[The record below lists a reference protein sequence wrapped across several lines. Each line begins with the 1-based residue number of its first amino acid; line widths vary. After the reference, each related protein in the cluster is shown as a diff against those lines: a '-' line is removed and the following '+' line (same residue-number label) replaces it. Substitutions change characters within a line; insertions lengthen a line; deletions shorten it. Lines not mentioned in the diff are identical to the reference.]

1 MGRGPARAR
10 NPIQMR
16 RREPEYYNQDFLRRY
31 RRFKKSY
38 IVVEN
43 SSEKY
48 KYEFFF
54 RPKFHLTSYHIGQY
68 NKYRY
73 FINFVLDFKIVKQG
87 ISAFNLVVESWVF
100 RW

>member
-1 MGRGPARAR
+1 MVSLLKEVEMRTHVRGRKRK
-10 NPIQMR
+10 
-16 RREPEYYNQDFLRRY
+16 YYNRDFLRRY
-31 RRFKKSY
+31 RRFKKCY

-87 ISAFNLVVESWVF
+87 ISPFHQVVESWVF
-100 RW
+100 R

>member
-1 MGRGPARAR
+1 
-10 NPIQMR
+10 MR
-16 RREPEYYNQDFLRRY
+16 RRKPEYYNRDFLRRY

-43 SSEKY
+43 SLEKY

-73 FINFVLDFKIVKQG
+73 FINFVLDFKIVKQW
-87 ISAFNLVVESWVF
+87 ISPFHQVVESWVF
-100 RW
+100 R